1 MTAAGT
7 DHFKIK
13 ARFMNILVHLSK
25 VALEYFASRLL
36 ASPRGVGGL
45 SLERRRPWVQTRW
58 RTLQPSRCKAVPYE
72 NIHSR
77 EEVGISRETIRY
89 IVNRIKVFIEKPR
102 TKCVY
107 TLTNP
112 KSVGFSETEKY
123 LLTWAVVAVLLE
135 QTYFV
140 W

>member
-1 MTAAGT
+1 MIISVL
-7 DHFKIK
+7 F
-13 ARFMNILVHLSK
+13 SK

-58 RTLQPSRCKAVPYE
+58 RSFQPSRCKAVPYE

-77 EEVGISRETIRY
+77 EEVGISRETLRY
-89 IVNRIKVFIEKPR
+89 IVNRIKVFNVKPR

-112 KSVGFSETEKY
+112 KSVGSSETQKY
-123 LLTWAVVAVLLE
+123 VLTRAVVAVLLE